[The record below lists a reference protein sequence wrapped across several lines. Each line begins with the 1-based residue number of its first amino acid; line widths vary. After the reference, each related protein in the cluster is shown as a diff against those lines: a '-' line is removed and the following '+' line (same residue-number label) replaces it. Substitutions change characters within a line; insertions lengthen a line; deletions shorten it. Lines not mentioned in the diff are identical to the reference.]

1 MNLRERI
8 FQKEDLSRY
17 ISSDKNLIK
26 TLGAGDLI
34 AMGIGVVIG
43 TGIFILPGTVAA
55 LHSGPAISL
64 SFVIAALVCST
75 SAMCYAELSSAL
87 PVAGSAYS
95 FGNVL
100 FGEVI
105 GWILGWALILEYM
118 LAVAA
123 VSTGWAAYFNSFI
136 GAFGLKLPKAL
147 SGSFNPA
154 QGTYVNIVAVLSV
167 LIVAVLLIFG
177 SRASVRLNNIM
188 VIVKIAV
195 IIMFVVVGAFFIK
208 PSNWHPYMPFG
219 FHGVLKGATV
229 VFFAYLGYDVV
240 AASAAEVKNP
250 AKNLPRGIIGTLLI
264 TTLLYVIVS
273 IVLTGMVKYTR
284 LNVGNPVTFALQ
296 MVHQNW
302 AASIIAVGAL
312 AGMAT
317 MMISTMYSSS
327 RLVYSIG
334 RDGLLPKALG
344 KINPKTHVPTNSLI
358 IISIIIAIFG
368 GTVPLDEITNLVN
381 IGTLVA
387 FTFVSLGVLVL
398 RRRKDII
405 NDGFKVPFY
414 PVLPIVSVLL
424 CLVLLSQLSLQTWI
438 ASLIWFAIGLV
449 IYFSYGIRH
458 SKLTQDR

>member
-273 IVLTGMVKYTR
+273 IVLTGMVKYTK

-296 MVHQNW
+296 MAHQNW

-358 IISIIIAIFG
+358 IISTIIAIFG

>member
-273 IVLTGMVKYTR
+273 IVLTGMVKYTK

>member
-64 SFVIAALVCST
+64 SFIIAALVCST

-167 LIVAVLLIFG
+167 LVVAVLLIFG

-195 IIMFVVVGAFFIK
+195 IIIFVVVGAFFIK

-250 AKNLPRGIIGTLLI
+250 SKNLPRGIIGTLLI

-273 IVLTGMVKYTR
+273 IVLTGMVKYTK

-414 PVLPIVSVLL
+414 PVLPIISVLL

-449 IYFSYGIRH
+449 IYFSYGVHH
-458 SKLTQDR
+458 SKLNQDR

>member
-273 IVLTGMVKYTR
+273 IVLTGMVKYTK

-302 AASIIAVGAL
+302 AASIIAFGAL